1 MAGVHRLRVLIVDDD
16 ESDRFLLTRR
26 LSKLK
31 RFEPEI
37 LEARSGE
44 EGLKRFREDAP
55 DCVFLDFR
63 MPTVDGLEFLR
74 RLASER
80 GRLAV
85 PVIMMT
91 SEQNEEVTLRAL
103 TLGVADYVDKG
114 VASPELLDHVLQRAL
129 QRKAAEEEFLR
140 NALYDTLTGDTSR
153 GLMQERLAHMVER
166 VQRYRNDTF
175 SFLRLKLLG
184 LPELIERLGY
194 LAGDTVLIEVSR
206 RIRRFTHAGDTVTR
220 LAGGDF
226 AIALEHAAGI
236 EDGRLIAQRIADAV
250 AEPFQLDGGPTQ
262 GAVQVAVG
270 VAPGDE
276 RVLSV
281 DELLGHAELAME
293 AAASAGPNHIAWIDP
308 LTGRITVIDPAGT
321 VT

>member
-1 MAGVHRLRVLIVDDD
+1 MEAGPRRLRILIVDDD
-16 ESDRFLLTRR
+16 ETDRFLLIRR
-26 LSKLK
+26 LSKLA
-31 RFEPEI
+31 RFLPDI

-44 EGLKRFREDAP
+44 EGLKRFREESP

-80 GRLAV
+80 GRITL

-91 SEQNEEVTLRAL
+91 SEQNEDITRRAL

-153 GLMQERLAHMVER
+153 GLLQERLVHMVER

-175 SFLRLKLLG
+175 SFLRVKLLG
-184 LPELIERLGY
+184 VEQVIEQQGY
-194 LAGDTVLIEVSR
+194 LAGDAVLVEVSR
-206 RIRRFTHAGDTVTR
+206 RIRRFTHPGDTVTR
-220 LAGGDF
+220 LGGGEF

-236 EDGRLIAQRIADAV
+236 EDGRLVAQRIAGAV
-250 AEPFQLDGGPTQ
+250 DEPFQLEKAVIDDGIH
-262 GAVQVAVG
+262 VVVG

-293 AAASAGPNHIAWIDP
+293 AAASAGPGHIAWIDP
-308 LTGRITVIDPAGT
+308 ASGRITVIEP
-321 VT
+321 